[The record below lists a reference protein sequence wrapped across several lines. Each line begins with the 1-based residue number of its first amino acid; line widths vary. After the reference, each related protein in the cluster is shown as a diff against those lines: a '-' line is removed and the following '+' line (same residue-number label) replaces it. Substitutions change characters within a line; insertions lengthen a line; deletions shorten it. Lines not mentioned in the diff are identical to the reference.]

1 MAEFGLEVRDA
12 DGNITLDNQ
21 HLTHRLWH
29 WGIYSA
35 NANVTYSAP
44 LNHEP
49 TVMATGI
56 NGYGHPVEH
65 KKSGSQFTG
74 FIVKPHFTFGGAPP
88 PRSASESIVVVFA
101 RE

>member
-1 MAEFGLEVRDA
+1 
-12 DGNITLDNQ
+12 
-21 HLTHRLWH
+21 
-29 WGIYSA
+29 
-35 NANVTYSAP
+35 
-44 LNHEP
+44 
-49 TVMATGI
+49 MATGI